1 MRKIDWFL
9 VIVPLFLTWGLDRI
23 TKVWAQTLTN
33 ADFYGP
39 VGFVLHLNSGAMLG
53 LFSNTPPV
61 IRIVSLATGGAF
73 LLFAFIIV
81 QYLLP
86 IKSLTLRA
94 GMSIL
99 LGGILGNVTDRI
111 LYGHV
116 VDFILLGSRDKFSP
130 AFNVADALQW
140 VGYAMIAFALIKE
153 GEVLWP
159 AENSRK
165 RQWINPKFQLRYCF
179 ILLAIGL
186 SFAAIAGVYS
196 YTFLR
201 VTIIDFGG
209 SHPQVLGTYLTP
221 FIISYI
227 AVTLAFAA
235 MLFLIGKILSARIAG
250 PIYAFE
256 LFLSD
261 LESGKSRPLR
271 LRAGDEFKQLED
283 LAARI
288 AREVARAK
296 ADHGVQ
302 TSPEV
307 KPVGA
312 LAHADDYSDSDT
324 DTEITAVLP
333 DMTSRK
339 ATE

>member
-1 MRKIDWFL
+1 MRKIDWIL
-9 VIVPLFLTWGLDRI
+9 VIVPLFLTWGADRLS
-23 TKVWAQTLTN
+23 KMWAQTLMG
-33 ADFYGP
+33 AKFFGP

-53 LFSNTPPV
+53 LFSSTPPV

-73 LLFAFIIV
+73 LLFAFVII

-86 IKSLTLRA
+86 IKSLMLRA

-111 LYGHV
+111 MYGHV
-116 VDFILLGSRDKFSP
+116 VDFILLGTPEKFSP

-140 VGYAMIAFALIKE
+140 VGYAMIAVALVRE
-153 GEVLWP
+153 GELLWP

-165 RQWINPKFQLRYCF
+165 RQWINPRFQLRYCF
-179 ILLAIGL
+179 ILLTIGL

-209 SHPQVLGTYLTP
+209 SHPQVLANYLTP
-221 FIISYI
+221 FIVSFL

-235 MLFLIGKILSARIAG
+235 MLFLLGRVLSARIAG
-250 PIYAFE
+250 PLYAFE
-256 LFLSD
+256 LFLND
-261 LESGKSRPLR
+261 LVAGKPRALR
-271 LRAGDEFKQLED
+271 LRAGDEFKHLED

-288 AREVARAK
+288 TEEVLKARGEAAAALAALNPPIEIETATRLIVE
-296 ADHGVQ
+296 DNEPQPDVI
-302 TSPEV
+302 V
-307 KPVGA
+307 KPV
-312 LAHADDYSDSDT
+312 SES
-324 DTEITAVLP
+324 
-333 DMTSRK
+333 
-339 ATE
+339 

>member
-1 MRKIDWFL
+1 MRKIDWIL
-9 VIVPLFLTWGLDRI
+9 VIVPLFLTWGADRI
-23 TKVWAQTLTN
+23 TKVWAQTLVG
-33 ADFYGP
+33 AKFFGP

-53 LFSNTPPV
+53 LFSSTPPV

-73 LLFAFIIV
+73 LLFAFVII

-111 LYGHV
+111 LLGHV
-116 VDFILLGSRDKFSP
+116 VDFILIGTPEKFSP

-140 VGYAMIAFALIKE
+140 VGYGMIAFALVKE
-153 GEVLWP
+153 GELLWP

-165 RQWINPKFQLRYCF
+165 RQWINPRFQLRYCF
-179 ILLAIGL
+179 ILLTIGL

-209 SHPQVLGTYLTP
+209 SHPQVLSNYLTP
-221 FIISYI
+221 FIVSFL

-235 MLFLIGKILSARIAG
+235 MLFLLGRILSARIAG
-250 PIYAFE
+250 PLYAFE
-256 LFLSD
+256 LFLND
-261 LESGKSRPLR
+261 LSAGKPRALR
-271 LRAGDEFKQLED
+271 LRSGDEFKHLEE
-283 LAARI
+283 LAKRITEEVMKARG
-288 AREVARAK
+288 EVAIV
-296 ADHGVQ
+296 D
-302 TSPEV
+302 PPIEV
-307 KPVGA
+307 PTERLIVEDVEPAVIAKPV
-312 LAHADDYSDSDT
+312 SES
-324 DTEITAVLP
+324 
-333 DMTSRK
+333 
-339 ATE
+339 

>member
-1 MRKIDWFL
+1 MRKIDWLL
-9 VIVPLFLTWGLDRI
+9 VIVPLFVTWGLDRI
-23 TKVWAQTLTN
+23 TKVWAQALTT
-33 ADFYGP
+33 AEFYGP
-39 VGFVLHLNSGAMLG
+39 IGFVLHLNSGAMLG

-111 LYGHV
+111 LLGHV
-116 VDFILLGSRDKFSP
+116 VDFILIGNHEKFSP

-140 VGYAMIAFALIKE
+140 VGYAMIAVALIRE

-159 AENSRK
+159 ADNSRK
-165 RQWINPKFQLRYCF
+165 RQWINAKFQLRYIF
-179 ILLAIGL
+179 ILLVIGL

-209 SHPQVLGTYLTP
+209 SHPQVLSTYLTP
-221 FIISYI
+221 FIVSYI
-227 AVTLAFAA
+227 AVALFYAA
-235 MLFLIGKILSARIAG
+235 MLFLVGRILSARMAG

-256 LFLSD
+256 LYLSD
-261 LESGKSRPLR
+261 LEDGHARPLR
-271 LRAGDEFKQLED
+271 LRSGDEFKQLED
-283 LAARI
+283 VAARI
-288 AREVARAK
+288 SAVVAKTKDTAK
-296 ADHGVQ
+296 TADQ
-302 TSPEV
+302 ELISTSQP
-307 KPVGA
+307 P
-312 LAHADDYSDSDT
+312 
-324 DTEITAVLP
+324 TE
-333 DMTSRK
+333 K
-339 ATE
+339 

>member
-1 MRKIDWFL
+1 MRKIDWFI
-9 VIVPLFLTWGLDRI
+9 VIAPLFLTWVLDQI
-23 TKVWAQTLTN
+23 TKGWAQSLTT
-33 ADFYGP
+33 AEFYGP
-39 VGFVLHLNSGAMLG
+39 IGFVLHLNSGAMLG
-53 LFSNTPPV
+53 LFSSTPPV

-86 IKSLTLRA
+86 IKSLMLRA

-116 VDFILLGSRDKFSP
+116 IDFILLGSRSKFSP
-130 AFNVADALQW
+130 AFNIADALQW
-140 VGYAMIAFALIKE
+140 VGYGMIAFALIKE
-153 GEVLWP
+153 GEILWP

-165 RQWINPKFQLRYCF
+165 RQWIDPKFQLRYCF

-196 YTFLR
+196 YTYLR

-221 FIISYI
+221 FIVSFL

-235 MLFLIGKILSARIAG
+235 MLFLLGKILSARIAG

-256 LFLSD
+256 LFLND
-261 LESGKSRPLR
+261 LEAGKDRPLR
-271 LRAGDEFKQLED
+271 LRSGDEFKQLED

-288 AREVARAK
+288 TREVAK
-296 ADHGVQ
+296 ARIEKESATIEAVSDDRISS
-302 TSPEV
+302 SPV
-307 KPVGA
+307 SP
-312 LAHADDYSDSDT
+312 
-324 DTEITAVLP
+324 TE
-333 DMTSRK
+333 K
-339 ATE
+339 

>member
-9 VIVPLFLTWGLDRI
+9 VLVPLFITWGLDRVS
-23 TKVWAQTLTN
+23 KMWAQTLVS

-39 VGFVLHLNSGAMLG
+39 VGFVLHHNSGAMLG
-53 LFSNTPPV
+53 LFSSTPPV

-73 LLFAFIIV
+73 LLFAFIII

-111 LYGHV
+111 LLGHV
-116 VDFILLGSRDKFSP
+116 VDFILVGSPEHYSP

-140 VGYAMIAFALIKE
+140 VGYAMIATALIRE

-165 RQWINPKFQLRYCF
+165 RMWINPRFQLRYCF
-179 ILLAIGL
+179 ILLTIGL

-209 SHPQVLGTYLTP
+209 SHPQVLANYLTP
-221 FIISYI
+221 FIISYL

-235 MLFLIGKILSARIAG
+235 MLILLGRILSARIAG

-256 LFLSD
+256 LFMND
-261 LESGKSRPLR
+261 LVGGKPRALR
-271 LRAGDEFKQLED
+271 LRTGDEFKQLE
-283 LAARI
+283 
-288 AREVARAK
+288 
-296 ADHGVQ
+296 
-302 TSPEV
+302 
-307 KPVGA
+307 A
-312 LAHADDYSDSDT
+312 LATRITEELLKARGVVPTGPPIEAPQEHLVIADDSITDDITLDT
-324 DTEITAVLP
+324 NKTFDPSKT
-333 DMTSRK
+333 
-339 ATE
+339 